1 MIFRIFSA
9 LILTAVG
16 GIIGFSMSDKLSE
29 SRRICEE
36 IGHLFR
42 QTAFF
47 ITYRQ
52 DDIYTICRNL
62 KADNELKHLTFLQNL
77 PDGYN
82 TGEDF
87 RKIWSSAVGS
97 QKNLGSEESELLAH
111 FGSILGKSDAD
122 SQAESISAFQKELD
136 RITEIRTEN
145 LLKKGRLYRS
155 TGLLFGVMA
164 GILVI

>member
-9 LILTAVG
+9 LILTSIG
-16 GIIGFSMSDKLSE
+16 GIIGFSMADKLRE

-36 IGHLFR
+36 IDHLFQ

-52 DDIYTICRNL
+52 DDVYTICRNL
-62 KADNELKHLTFLQNL
+62 KSDPELKHLTFLKNL
-77 PDGYN
+77 PDCYN

-87 RKIWSSAVGS
+87 RRLWTDALES
-97 QKNLGSEESELLAH
+97 QKNISGEELEILVH
-111 FGSILGKSDAD
+111 FGCILGKSDAQ
-122 SQAESISAFQKELD
+122 SQAESISGLQKELS

-155 TGLLFGVMA
+155 AGLLFGIMA

>member
-1 MIFRIFSA
+1 MILRIFSA
-9 LILTAVG
+9 LILTLAG
-16 GIIGFSMSDKLSE
+16 GLAGFSMADRLSE
-29 SRRICEE
+29 SRKICIE

-52 DDIYTICRNL
+52 DDIYAICRKL
-62 KADNELKHLTFLQNL
+62 KSDGELKHLTFLQSL
-77 PDGYN
+77 PDCYN

-87 RKIWSSAVGS
+87 RILWSNALES
-97 QKNLGSEESELLAH
+97 QKNLGTEESALLTH
-111 FGSILGKSDAD
+111 FGSILGKSDAE

-155 TGLLFGVMA
+155 AGLLFGVMA
-164 GILVI
+164 GIMVI

>member
-9 LILTAVG
+9 LILTAIG
-16 GIIGFSMSDKLSE
+16 GITGFSMADKLSE

-36 IGHLFR
+36 ISHLFR

-52 DDIYTICRNL
+52 DDIYTICRKL
-62 KADNELKHLTFLQNL
+62 KTDNELKHLTFLQNL
-77 PDGYN
+77 PDCYH

-87 RKIWSSAVGS
+87 RRLWNDALES
-97 QKNLGSEESELLAH
+97 QKNLSGEEAELLAH
-111 FGSILGKSDAD
+111 FGGILGKSDAQ

-155 TGLLFGVMA
+155 AGLLFGVMA